1 MGFAHGRDDPMTG
14 VQIVAVFG
22 VGMVAGLAIGLLVGN
37 WIGYY
42 SGKLYERKR
51 ISRLIAKKTA
61 IEIVQA
67 LSQGETEQK
76 KRQPQA
82 QPRDGTR
89 H

>member
-1 MGFAHGRDDPMTG
+1 MTG
-14 VQIVAVFG
+14 IQIVAVFG

-51 ISRLIAKKTA
+51 IARMIANKTA
-61 IEIVQA
+61 IEVVQA
-67 LSQGETEQK
+67 LSAGFDRATK
-76 KRQPQA
+76 KHKRQRQA
-82 QPRDGTR
+82 QPRDETR